1 MRKVIKP
8 SSRKVTASTEKGARL
23 ARKLTSD
30 LQTVYNDLEDLYRE
44 DESLYDDLDL
54 SSLDDEVGAALMF
67 IKSR

>member
-8 SSRKVTASTEKGARL
+8 SSRKVTASTEIGARL

-44 DESLYDDLDL
+44 DESLYDYLDL